1 MAPFHSLSR
10 QAWHAG
16 KRRSRP
22 STEHSKKH
30 KLDLTTSNTHQKS
43 QSTSNL
49 PSTDQLKL
57 PHPQPE
63 LALPAAPP
71 SSKSPKGQGH
81 HQGKAQK
88 SPLAKS
94 PSKSPTTSKSP
105 ATKSPGD
112 AGVASEDASE
122 STVDVSGDKERP
134 TIDCPVCGD
143 LAIAHFHYG
152 GMCCYSCKAFF
163 RRVVNTSKVSEV
175 IMKNGCMEES
185 ESMKCDPDGWSCA
198 VAVGT
203 TGSVACPS
211 PSCTGLTLGLRLILE
226 SDL

>member
-1 MAPFHSLSR
+1 M
-10 QAWHAG
+10 
-16 KRRSRP
+16 
-22 STEHSKKH
+22 
-30 KLDLTTSNTHQKS
+30 
-43 QSTSNL
+43 
-49 PSTDQLKL
+49 
-57 PHPQPE
+57 
-63 LALPAAPP
+63 
-71 SSKSPKGQGH
+71 
-81 HQGKAQK
+81 
-88 SPLAKS
+88 
-94 PSKSPTTSKSP
+94 
-105 ATKSPGD
+105 
-112 AGVASEDASE
+112 ASEDASE

-203 TGSVACPS
+203 TGSVAGPS